1 MSIRIGLTGGI
12 AAGKSTVAARMRE
25 LGALV
30 IDYDGLAHEIVA
42 PGGVALPRIAAVFG
56 PDALLADGSL
66 NRAWLAERVS
76 SDICRSRTD
85 GATESRREGHRP

>member
-30 IDYDGLAHEIVA
+30 IDYAGLAHEIVA
-42 PGGVALPRIAAVFG
+42 PGGVA
-56 PDALLADGSL
+56 
-66 NRAWLAERVS
+66 
-76 SDICRSRTD
+76 
-85 GATESRREGHRP
+85 

>member
-56 PDALLADGSL
+56 PDALLADRRYL
-66 NRAWLAERVS
+66 TNRRCMS
-76 SDICRSRTD
+76 SE
-85 GATESRREGHRP
+85 TES

>member
-66 NRAWLAERVS
+66 NRACSAVTPLPAHANGWTTS
-76 SDICRSRTD
+76 SIL
-85 GATESRREGHRP
+85 

>member
-30 IDYDGLAHEIVA
+30 IDYDGLAHA
-42 PGGVALPRIAAVFG
+42 NG
-56 PDALLADGSL
+56 
-66 NRAWLAERVS
+66 WTTS
-76 SDICRSRTD
+76 SIL
-85 GATESRREGHRP
+85 

>member
-42 PGGVALPRIAAVFG
+42 PGGVALPRIAAVFANRAS
-56 PDALLADGSL
+56 PRTL
-66 NRAWLAERVS
+66 NR
-76 SDICRSRTD
+76 
-85 GATESRREGHRP
+85 GACVRP